1 MVKFYVTQIRL
12 HQFDGAFTIEDVPAK
27 WRTRVQA
34 ALDKET
40 DGNG

>member
-12 HQFDGAFTIEDVPAK
+12 QLFDGAFTIEEVPAK
-27 WRTRVQA
+27 WRARVHES
-34 ALDKET
+34 LEKEA

>member
-27 WRTRVQA
+27 LRA
-34 ALDKET
+34 AVKKMLEET
-40 DGNG
+40 A